1 MHAALASKF
10 AIATSLA
17 RVAPNRVAERAPR
30 TAGIECAH
38 KKGTGSTKNGRD
50 SNPKYLGVK
59 KYGEEKVQ
67 VGSIIVRQ
75 RGNTFHA
82 GEGVGTGKDFTLYA
96 LREGEVKF
104 KVGAKKKKFVTVV
117 DAVDRRGREDGQPT
131 RKDTRRAMYTP
142 RAAVR
147 EALANGTE
155 APARAVEATT
165 ASSSSESAA
174 PKRQF
179 SRSTT
184 KGFYRQISSVKY
196 CNFSLLILDEA
207 MEKNGVVSR
216 DDAAEFYEHMLDG
229 PGVTATELRTL
240 EFVLNG
246 GGGKYEYN
254 VAEDAKAFLTETI
267 AAEKAKA
274 DADAGARCA
283 PRSTSSRREREPFSV
298 PFSPFAASSSR
309 ARAFCFSL
317 THTLTIHSS
326 MHASRPSLD
335 RALRLGS
342 TVIFLCT
349 VSTPIDFESNLTP
362 HTPASLSPP
371 RGR

>member
-17 RVAPNRVAERAPR
+17 RVAPAPNRVAERAPR
-30 TAGIECAH
+30 TAVIECAH

-131 RKDTRRAMYTP
+131 RKDKRRAMYTP

-165 ASSSSESAA
+165 ASSSSERAA
-174 PKRQF
+174 PEGKF

-184 KGFYRQISSVKY
+184 KGFYRQISGVKY

-216 DDAAEFYEHMLDG
+216 DDAAAFYEHMLDG
-229 PGVTATELRTL
+229 PGVTPTELRTL

-254 VAEDAKAFLTETI
+254 VSEDATAFLAETI

-274 DADAGARCA
+274 DADAGAR
-283 PRSTSSRREREPFSV
+283 
-298 PFSPFAASSSR
+298 
-309 ARAFCFSL
+309 
-317 THTLTIHSS
+317 
-326 MHASRPSLD
+326 
-335 RALRLGS
+335 
-342 TVIFLCT
+342 
-349 VSTPIDFESNLTP
+349 
-362 HTPASLSPP
+362 
-371 RGR
+371 

>member
-1 MHAALASKF
+1 M
-10 AIATSLA
+10 
-17 RVAPNRVAERAPR
+17 
-30 TAGIECAH
+30 
-38 KKGTGSTKNGRD
+38 
-50 SNPKYLGVK
+50 
-59 KYGEEKVQ
+59 Q

-131 RKDTRRAMYTP
+131 RKDKRRAMYTP

-165 ASSSSESAA
+165 ASSSSERAA
-174 PKRQF
+174 PEGKF

-184 KGFYRQISSVKY
+184 KGFYRQISGVKY

-216 DDAAEFYEHMLDG
+216 DDAAAFYEHMLDG
-229 PGVTATELRTL
+229 SGVTPTELRTPRIRAQRRRRQVRIQRL
-240 EFVLNG
+240 GRRQGVPRRDDRRGEGQGGRGRRRSMSAALDVL
-246 GGGKYEYN
+246 
-254 VAEDAKAFLTETI
+254 
-267 AAEKAKA
+267 
-274 DADAGARCA
+274 
-283 PRSTSSRREREPFSV
+283 PSRTRTVLGP
-298 PFSPFAASSSR
+298 PFSPFAVSSTR

-326 MHASRPSLD
+326 MRSSRPSLD
-335 RALRLGS
+335 RTGVRLAL
-342 TVIFLCT
+342 VIFLCRAFE
-349 VSTPIDFESNLTP
+349 PIGSESNSTP
-362 HTPASLSPP
+362 HTPASLSP